1 MISDQPTSAAD
12 SVVGVGEKV
21 KAFIAQAQAA
31 AADGLTIAEF
41 AELATALMRVA
52 IAAFDSVPVGGREKK
67 AWVLQAVALLF
78 DEIADRMIPTVAWP
92 VWVILRPAARSLLLH
107 IAAGAIESLL
117 PLVRLAR

>member
-1 MISDQPTSAAD
+1 MIADQPASAAD

-21 KAFIAQAQAA
+21 KAFISQARSA

-52 IAAFDSVPVGGREKK
+52 IAAFDSVGVAGREKK

-78 DEIADRMIPTVAWP
+78 DEVADRMIPTVAWP

-107 IAAGAIESLL
+107 VAAGAIESLL